1 MKSKYI
7 LSAGTI
13 GIVLM
18 MLGQLSFAINDTL
31 VKDIVVVSQDN
42 MSVINIIFLRGII
55 STFLIFLYLKYF
67 EKKNIINILKIK
79 GEILIR
85 PMMYLALSYDHRIID
100 GKDSVSFLKCIKENL
115 EDPRR
120 LFLDL

>member
-31 VKDIVVVSQDN
+31 VKDIVVDSKNN
-42 MSVINIIFLRGII
+42 MSVINIIFLTTYYTI
-55 STFLIFLYLKYF
+55 S
-67 EKKNIINILKIK
+67 KNIVKLSIIDVAKIQHLLKIYK
-79 GEILIR
+79 KSL
-85 PMMYLALSYDHRIID
+85 
-100 GKDSVSFLKCIKENL
+100 L
-115 EDPRR
+115 EA
-120 LFLDL
+120 

>member
-31 VKDIVVVSQDN
+31 VKDIVVDSKNN
-42 MSVINIIFLRGII
+42 MSVINVIFLRGII
-55 STFLIFLYLKYF
+55 STFLIFLYLKYY
-67 EKKNIINILKIK
+67 EKRILLIYLKLENITN
-79 GEILIR
+79 E
-85 PMMYLALSYDHRIID
+85 
-100 GKDSVSFLKCIKENL
+100 VFLK
-115 EDPRR
+115 
-120 LFLDL
+120 F